1 MEPNKVFSEDE
12 IKMIHRLKLEIA
24 TIHGAHATGGS
35 GGYDKG
41 FRAHNDAW
49 LYAGGFFASL
59 FHYEQPKDI
68 DFFIFQPNETRKATT
83 ATNWFKS
90 VFNNEGFHKTKA
102 VKQESAYRYKINPHI
117 KEVWYHEP
125 SKIQYIFT
133 DYKSREELLNSFD
146 YVHARVNYY
155 QNDLYISRKMY
166 NAIRDKTLVVNNQA
180 AVRDYREKKFIGRG
194 WKKEEPSILDHLG
207 RKIWNVS
214 NTMGLANTNTWS
226 ASLKTARM
234 ITPTTHVSSTKL
246 ISNPLM
252 LNDLTA

>member
-12 IKMIHRLKLEIA
+12 IINIQRLKSEISIIHR
-24 TIHGAHATGGS
+24 AHAV
-35 GGYDKG
+35 GGYENG
-41 FRAHNDAW
+41 FMRHSDAW
-49 LYAGGFFASL
+49 LYAGGFFASS

-68 DFFIFQPNETRKATT
+68 DFFIFQSPETHKTARATD
-83 ATNWFKS
+83 WFK
-90 VFNNEGFHKTKA
+90 NLLKNEDFHKTRA
-102 VKQESAYRYKINPHI
+102 VEQESAYRYKINPHI

-146 YVHARVNYY
+146 YVHARVNYF

-194 WKKEEPSILDHLG
+194 WKKNDV
-207 RKIWNVS
+207 VS
-214 NTMGLANTNTWS
+214 NTIGLANTNTWS

-234 ITPTTHVSSTKL
+234 ITPTTTSVFSA
-246 ISNPLM
+246 
-252 LNDLTA
+252 TA